1 MSCSGSNVASEIQGG
16 IGTVLAEGR
25 LYVVLFVS
33 MVVTSAVF
41 IVWNG
46 LQADGPWLG
55 GVLSGLE
62 RMSWGIVTSTGL
74 TTTIILAWERFA
86 MVLARRMLN
95 RNREEARREGLQE
108 GLEEGREKGRQEGR
122 EEGRR
127 DAALQLL
134 AWLEAQQGLEEAA
147 QAVSAWLGRQKAATE
162 AGEEFEEPMPFG
174 DAKHQP

>member
-1 MSCSGSNVASEIQGG
+1 MASEIQGG

-62 RMSWGIVTSTGL
+62 HMSWGIVTSTGL

-108 GLEEGREKGRQEGR
+108 GREKGRQ
-122 EEGRR
+122 EGRR

-147 QAVSAWLGRQKAATE
+147 QAVSAWLGRQKAAME

-174 DAKHQP
+174 DAKHRP